1 MGQTG
6 TLKTPTHQT
15 KSGVHPQETQRQIR
29 YPSANTFDQI
39 SNNKTLNKNRKP
51 KRRGRIR
58 LLKLG
63 LLCLTVF
70 LLICFGKNIAED
82 FRVSNQSNVNAQ
94 ASDPTQGKTIL
105 DKEIEKKLQVLA
117 QSSSDIAEVYMDMNS
132 YPPELLKALALN
144 PEMLDFVRGW
154 PDSDGS
160 VTGGFTEAELDQDHP
175 LLMQWDSRWGYY
187 AYGESNIGLAGCGPV
202 CLSMVILSLTGNE
215 DATPDKLADYSMKNG
230 HYVSGTGTA
239 WSLMT
244 AAPTAYDISAR
255 ELGLDENVMKQLLN
269 QGGMIICAMRPG
281 DFTTT
286 GHFIVIYDYNKY
298 GFLVNDPNSRE
309 RSDKTWP
316 FSTLK
321 TQIKNLWG
329 FKIS

>member
-1 MGQTG
+1 MEQTG
-6 TLKTPTHQT
+6 TLKTPTLHS
-15 KSGVHPQETQRQIR
+15 KSGVHK
-29 YPSANTFDQI
+29 TF
-39 SNNKTLNKNRKP
+39 NKNSTLK
-51 KRRGRIR
+51 KRGRIR
-58 LLKLG
+58 FLKLG
-63 LLCLTVF
+63 LLCLTGCI
-70 LLICFGKNIAED
+70 LISFGKNMAED
-82 FRVSNQSNVNAQ
+82 FRGSNQPNVNTQ
-94 ASDPTQGKTIL
+94 ASGLTQGKTVL
-105 DKEIEKKLQVLA
+105 DKEIKEKLQVLA
-117 QSSSDIAEVYMDMNS
+117 QNSSGIAEIYMDMDS
-132 YPPELLKALALN
+132 YPPELLKALILN
-144 PEMLDFVRGW
+144 PEMLDFVKDW

-160 VTGGFTEAELDQDHP
+160 VTGGFTETELDQGHP

-202 CLSMVILSLTGNE
+202 CLSMVILSLTGNK

-230 HYVSGTGTA
+230 HYVAGTGTA

-244 AAPTAYDISAR
+244 AAPAAYDISAG
-255 ELGLDENVMKQLLN
+255 ELGLDETAMKQLLN

-286 GHFIVIYDYNKY
+286 GHFIVIYDYDKD
-298 GFLVNDPNSRE
+298 GFLVNDPNNRE

-321 TQIKNLWG
+321 GQIKNLWG